1 MSEKFQINRD
11 KLNDIVN
18 KYNQE
23 TQGKNDA
30 EKESIQSKYIELV
43 INELG
48 TETLREAIS
57 YDVLEY
63 TAKNMLEGNLMH
75 TSYSNEESLRMIE
88 GLSNYEIVGDWQ
100 HFLTVEPQYLFELPK
115 NMQKVFAENFA
126 IGNNDASEC
135 LLTLWENHI
144 ETTGTDVIRE
154 ESPGST
160 NCITMQCH
168 APDVRFM
175 LETLRKKN
183 TSRKYIFATLY

>member
-11 KLNDIVN
+11 KLKDIVN

-23 TQGKNDA
+23 TKGKNDA

-88 GLSNYEIVGDWQ
+88 GLSNYEIVGDW
-100 HFLTVEPQYLFELPK
+100 
-115 NMQKVFAENFA
+115 
-126 IGNNDASEC
+126 
-135 LLTLWENHI
+135 
-144 ETTGTDVIRE
+144 
-154 ESPGST
+154 
-160 NCITMQCH
+160 
-168 APDVRFM
+168 
-175 LETLRKKN
+175 
-183 TSRKYIFATLY
+183 

>member
-23 TQGKNDA
+23 TQGKNDT

-100 HFLTVEPQYLFELPK
+100 HFLTVKSQYLFKLPE
-115 NMQKVFAENFA
+115 NMQEVFAENFA